1 MRICPNLS
9 NPQVRDEF
17 NELVSVLGENAAYY
31 VWEQNNGYSLDYAP
45 NGAQSKLFQDLYD
58 YYKDRNKAITAKAK
72 SFTNAFQ
79 LITNRYL
86 TLDENGEVQL
96 LQQGDFQYLEN
107 PSFYTDDYVS
117 EIIQLSV
124 DMKQGVINSTKQ
136 LADRLLEL
144 NKRDENLFH
153 LENNTKWLLQSLS
166 RKSIPINLRY
176 YKRFDQEYTA
186 AMYFPKST
194 EIYVYR
200 SALNN
205 SFDTFAS
212 TINHEMLHHYLD
224 YYQEI
229 DKGFSDLLTQT
240 RKEVTSLFDK
250 EEQSWWYGLYADDN
264 SEFLNEFLSNNDFRI
279 ALLNKVNQQNNV
291 QQDNKKQNLW
301 QKLIHLISLI
311 VDRIRK
317 NSKTSSIPID
327 EQLQQLQEFSTDIIE
342 HINDDLIP
350 TRNPE
355 NISPN
360 PNLQERFNTTVID
373 RTFENDLFSEDL
385 NFLKQMPT
393 EEQIDSYIDQ
403 QIYFYVKNN
412 IKQANQNSYYSG
424 KQGIGKLFTGKNQ
437 SAKQVLS
444 NILNSKGFIDSGQI
458 PLAQS
463 LLDNL
468 SDTVTVELVNGTDYI
483 MAYQDGTIKVNIDAF
498 NSYSNYDI
506 ANTFL
511 HELLHHFTVNQ
522 YANNSS
528 FKTKIDSLFD
538 KVSEQFPKKEY
549 PRKGLYYGLTSPQE
563 FISELYVNRAFR
575 DAVLKKNMPLWRRIL
590 RTILNALKLNKI
602 ADKLMSG
609 EVYEVY
615 NAITDAINNRTLDPD
630 LDNCGEIFFYKPD
643 LDVKWLQGEADN
655 LIKRA
660 INGLKASEKALKSRD
675 KSPVQIT
682 KIQQDISQYQIMQQ
696 KGEDQQVLAQFITR
710 SSQQFKKVLNTIRK
724 AVIDPSILTN
734 DDLKNFK
741 NDFLDFYGP
750 ITEEINKKLF
760 YQGYFNDL
768 PADKLEDIQQQL
780 NYINKAYQ
788 EIQGKYNYL
797 LKQRIVDIFKN
808 YGKQYG
814 FPTEDIE
821 SFINDKLNST
831 PKDMNMLFKYLQF
844 ASNSS
849 DLGIRLVNRMMT
861 DINSQVQWFANNKT
875 QDLIRQ
881 FSDITKSEQLLF
893 FEKDKEGKTTGYL
906 VRPLNYGQF
915 KKDYNEFL
923 SGLDA
928 KYGVV
933 DKNYFLLD
941 DDAFSD
947 YCREKEKWL
956 EEHCERKFKNSYYQE
971 YNKLSQLARQKSK
984 ILSEQIQAIIQSITD
999 ENGPHLEQLSD
1010 SEWRRLD
1017 NLYTLK
1023 RNLSNDYNLDGSIKQ
1038 GEDLAI
1044 AKEFQRFY
1052 NAIGQGSI
1060 KSKAM
1065 PQEDI
1070 QDLIAQKQKELSPE
1084 LFTKWFQ
1091 RNISYQFTDDFIEAI
1106 KGLSQIDFGSDTD
1119 LYNRLYE
1126 ERRQLLQIGRDNN
1139 NPINIAEKYSQS
1151 VKDRILELDQQI
1163 ADLRSKHGKGDKKFF
1178 DIADIIP
1185 TEQYKRDKAAAKS
1198 KGKTEYKKWH
1208 DKHHYRDSK
1217 GNERIA
1223 SYYTRLVPKD
1233 QKYIEYR
1240 LSRMNQELDKNSNLI
1255 NPNYNFEDPEYY
1267 QPKKSLYDNSKAYAE
1282 ATKSDAQ
1289 KKIYNLIVDTMDEAN
1304 SKLSYM
1310 SKRDNY
1316 RLPQATGDFID
1327 FTMRNGNFFKN
1338 FGRMVRDSITQKND
1352 DVEFSTD
1359 NSITKADGSQLN
1371 LVPTHYVKMLENPEN
1386 ISRNLIGLLSEYS
1399 RMAENYRIKNEYA
1412 SQFDIIQDM
1421 YDTRTFTRRN
1431 ALDLVQ
1437 SNISGDLSNTSNKLR
1452 DYLEMQ
1458 LYGRT
1463 SQPWTLEW
1471 KRKGKVYS
1479 FSVTKLLG
1487 LIQRYASASNLGN
1500 NFLSIGKSILQ
1511 GFDKAFTE
1519 GFAGQ
1524 FYTIQDLGKSFI
1536 RQLWRT
1542 PWRILNI
1549 GNPKQN
1555 DISYALLEHNGIAHD
1570 TREKVNGLQ
1579 YHRGFRL
1586 LYKYLIWG
1594 GWQAADFMVK
1604 VPIVESVYANVK
1616 YIPEQDKFMSFPAWE
1631 KLYPDLTIKQKRKIF
1646 NHLNTPSALDVY
1658 TVKDGKLVVRPEY
1671 KQYEE
1676 AINDK
1681 SVQQT
1686 LKNISSILCSRIDG
1700 QLQQEDKLKI
1710 FQNAIGAAIG
1720 MHRSFFIVNANEN
1733 LFKGYQYN
1741 PMIEDYDEA
1750 KYTSGFVGIAK
1761 WVYNL
1766 YNAVRHLNN
1775 STVRAQNKKQF
1786 SNPEYYNFKRILT
1799 QLSIVGMLALMVAIW
1814 LKPEADKDKD
1824 NYLKQSTGYMLD
1836 ALRFEEFSEYNPL
1849 DLVNQIKSPSA
1860 AITPFENALN
1870 LVNPFKFD
1878 KNYSTDK
1885 VKSGYY
1891 KDMERWQ
1898 RTLIKATPGLRGA
1911 WESQDARTKWKY
1923 LESQLD
1929 K

>member
-9 NPQVRDEF
+9 NPQVKDEF

-45 NGAQSKLFQDLYD
+45 NGAQSKLFQNLYD

-72 SFTNAFQ
+72 SFTSSFQ
-79 LITNRYL
+79 LITDKYL

-96 LQQGDFQYLEN
+96 LQQEDYLYLEN
-107 PSFYTDDYVS
+107 PSLYADDYMS
-117 EIIQLSV
+117 EIIRLST
-124 DMKQGVINSTKQ
+124 DMKQGIIKNTKQ

-144 NKRDENLFH
+144 NQRDQNLFY

-166 RKSIPINLRY
+166 KKSIPINIRY
-176 YKRFDQEYTA
+176 YKRFDQKDTA
-186 AMYFPKST
+186 ALYFPKST

-200 SALNN
+200 NVLNY

-212 TINHEMLHHYLD
+212 TVNHEMLHHYLD

-240 RKEVTSLFDK
+240 RKEIMSMFDK
-250 EEQSWWYGLYADDN
+250 EEQSSWYGLYADDN
-264 SEFLNEFLSNNDFRI
+264 SEFLNEFLSNNDFR
-279 ALLNKVNQQNNV
+279 AFLFEKTNQQN
-291 QQDNKKQNLW
+291 NKKQNLW

-317 NSKTSSIPID
+317 NSKPSSVPID
-327 EQLQQLQEFSTDIIE
+327 EQLQQLQEFSTEVIE
-342 HINDDLIP
+342 NINNDLIP
-350 TRNPE
+350 TRTPV

-360 PNLQERFNTTVID
+360 PNLSERFNTTVID
-373 RTFENDLFSEDL
+373 RIFEDNLFSEDL
-385 NFLKQMPT
+385 NFLKQIPT
-393 EEQIDSYIDQ
+393 KEPIDDYIDQ
-403 QIYFYVKNN
+403 QIYYYVKDN
-412 IKQANQNSYYSG
+412 IKQSNQNSYYSG
-424 KQGIGKLFTGKNQ
+424 KQGIGKLFTSKNQ
-437 SAKQVLS
+437 SAKNVLS
-444 NILNSKGFIDSGQI
+444 NILNNKDFIDGGQI

-463 LLDNL
+463 LLNNL
-468 SDTVTVELVNGTDYI
+468 SDNVTVELVNNTDYV
-483 MAYQDGTIKVNIDAF
+483 MSYQNGVIRVNIDAF

-511 HELLHHFTVNQ
+511 HELLHHFTVNE
-522 YANNSS
+522 YANNSI
-528 FKTKIDSLFD
+528 FKDKIDDLFN
-538 KVSEQFPKKEY
+538 KVTNQFPKKDY

-590 RTILNALKLNKI
+590 RTILSALKLTKI
-602 ADKLMSG
+602 PDKLISG
-609 EVYEVY
+609 EVYDVY

-630 LDNCGEIFFYKPD
+630 LDNCGEVFFYKPD
-643 LDVKWLQGEADN
+643 LDVSWLQGEADN
-655 LIKRA
+655 IIKRA

-682 KIQQDISQYQIMQQ
+682 KIQQDISQYQLLQQ
-696 KGEDQQVLAQFITR
+696 KGEDQQILIQFITR
-710 SSQQFKKVLNTIRK
+710 SSQQFNKVLTTIRK
-724 AVIDPSILTN
+724 AVINPSILTN

-750 ITEEINKKLF
+750 LTEDINRKLF

-768 PADKLEDIQQQL
+768 PADKLSKIQEQL
-780 NYINKAYQ
+780 HYINKAYQ

-797 LKQRIVDIFKN
+797 LKQRVTDIFRN

-814 FPTEDIE
+814 FPTDDIE
-821 SFINDKLNST
+821 SFINDKLNGT
-831 PKDMNMLFKYLQF
+831 PKDMNMLYRYLQF
-844 ASNSS
+844 TSNAS
-849 DLGIRLVNRMMT
+849 DLGIRMVNRMMT
-861 DINSQVQWFANNKT
+861 DINSQVQWFTNNKT

-923 SGLDA
+923 SSLDS
-928 KYGVV
+928 KYGVI
-933 DKNYFLLD
+933 DRNYYLLED
-941 DDAFSD
+941 EKFVN
-947 YCREKEKWL
+947 YCKEKEEWL
-956 EEHCERKFKNSYYQE
+956 EKHCERKFKNSYYQE

-984 ILSEQIQAIIQSITD
+984 ILSEQIQAIIQSVTD
-999 ENGPHLEQLSD
+999 ADGPHLERLSD

-1017 NLYTLK
+1017 NLYSLK
-1023 RNLSNDYNLDGSIKQ
+1023 KNLSNDYNLDGSMKQ

-1044 AKEFQRFY
+1044 AREFQRFY
-1052 NAIGQGSI
+1052 DAIGQGSI
-1060 KSKAM
+1060 KSKTLS
-1065 PQEDI
+1065 QEDI
-1070 QDLIAQKQKELSPE
+1070 QKLIDQKQKELPDE
-1084 LFTKWFQ
+1084 LFKKWFQ
-1091 RNISYQFTDDFIEAI
+1091 RNISYQFTDDFIDAI
-1106 KGLSQIDFGSDTD
+1106 KNFGQIDFGADTD

-1126 ERRQLLQIGRDNN
+1126 ERRQLLQLGRDNN
-1139 NPINIAEKYSQS
+1139 NPINIAEKYGES
-1151 VKDRILELDQQI
+1151 VKQRILELDKQI
-1163 ADLRSKHGKGDKKFF
+1163 TELRESHKGDKRFF
-1178 DIADIIP
+1178 DIASIIP
-1185 TEQYKRDKAAAKS
+1185 TEQYKRDKAIAKS
-1198 KGKTEYKKWH
+1198 KGQQEYNIWYK
-1208 DKHHYRDSK
+1208 KHHYRDAK

-1233 QKYIEYR
+1233 KKYIEYR
-1240 LSRMNQELDKNSNLI
+1240 LSKMNQELDKNSNLI

-1267 QPKKSLYDNSKAYAE
+1267 QPKKSLYDNSKAYNE
-1282 ATKSDAQ
+1282 ATKTNEQ
-1289 KKIYNLIVDTMDEAN
+1289 KKIYKLIVDTMDQAN

-1327 FTMRNGNFFKN
+1327 FTMRQGNFFKN

-1371 LVPTHYVKMLENPEN
+1371 LVPTHYVKMLEHPEN

-1399 RMAENYRIKNEYA
+1399 RMAENYRLKNEYA

-1437 SNISGDLSNTSNKLR
+1437 SNISGDLSNTSNKLK

-1471 KRKGKVYS
+1471 KRQGKVYS

-1487 LIQRYASASNLGN
+1487 LVQKYASASNLGN
-1500 NFLSIGKSILQ
+1500 NFLSIAKSIIQ
-1511 GFDKAFTE
+1511 GFDKAFVE

-1524 FYTIQDLGKSFI
+1524 FYTMSDLGKSFI

-1549 GNPKQN
+1549 GNPKEN

-1579 YHRGFRL
+1579 YNRGLRL
-1586 LYKYLIWG
+1586 LYKYMIWG

-1616 YIPEQDKFMSFPAWE
+1616 YIPEQGKFMSFPAWE
-1631 KLYPDLTIKQKRKIF
+1631 KLYPELSIKDKRKIF
-1646 NHLNTPSALDVY
+1646 NRLNTPSALDIY

-1681 SVQQT
+1681 AVQQT

-1741 PMIEDYDEA
+1741 PLIEDYDEA

-1761 WVYNL
+1761 WIYNL
-1766 YNAVRHLNN
+1766 YNGVRYLNN
-1775 STVRAQNKKQF
+1775 STERSKNKKQF
-1786 SNPEYYNFKRILT
+1786 NNPEYYNFKRILG
-1799 QLSIVGMLALMVAIW
+1799 QLSIIGILALMVAIW

-1885 VKSGYY
+1885 IKSGYY

>member
-31 VWEQNNGYSLDYAP
+31 VWDQNNGYSLDYAP
-45 NGAQSKLFQDLYD
+45 NGAQSKLFKDLYD

-72 SFTNAFQ
+72 TFTDNFRQWFGDSFPTFEPNTGELLHVDTIRSKAVDQNGEPLVMWHRSPSNDITEFDSSRIDGDDGFWFSKDKNYYIKDDKVPAYPVFLKINNPFEITHHDFLEGMDDTDFSFEEMDKNWNRKGKKEYDG
-79 LITNRYL
+79 LITY
-86 TLDENGEVQL
+86 TEHTPEFYGDEHYVEDYGV
-96 LQQGDFQYLEN
+96 FISVRN
-107 PSFYTDDYVS
+107 PNQ
-117 EIIQLSV
+117 I
-124 DMKQGVINSTKQ
+124 
-136 LADRLLEL
+136 
-144 NKRDENLFH
+144 
-153 LENNTKWLLQSLS
+153 
-166 RKSIPINLRY
+166 KSIDNNGQYSLT
-176 YKRFDQEYTA
+176 DNN
-186 AMYFPKST
+186 
-194 EIYVYR
+194 IY
-200 SALNN
+200 N
-205 SFDTFAS
+205 
-212 TINHEMLHHYLD
+212 
-224 YYQEI
+224 
-229 DKGFSDLLTQT
+229 
-240 RKEVTSLFDK
+240 
-250 EEQSWWYGLYADDN
+250 
-264 SEFLNEFLSNNDFRI
+264 
-279 ALLNKVNQQNNV
+279 
-291 QQDNKKQNLW
+291 
-301 QKLIHLISLI
+301 
-311 VDRIRK
+311 
-317 NSKTSSIPID
+317 
-327 EQLQQLQEFSTDIIE
+327 
-342 HINDDLIP
+342 
-350 TRNPE
+350 
-355 NISPN
+355 
-360 PNLQERFNTTVID
+360 
-373 RTFENDLFSEDL
+373 
-385 NFLKQMPT
+385 
-393 EEQIDSYIDQ
+393 
-403 QIYFYVKNN
+403 YVKDN

-437 SAKQVLS
+437 SARQVLS
-444 NILNSKGFIDSGQI
+444 NILNSKDFIDGGQI

-463 LLDNL
+463 LFDNL

-609 EVYEVY
+609 EVYEIY

-797 LKQRIVDIFKN
+797 LKQRVVDIFKN

-893 FEKDKEGKTTGYL
+893 FEKDKDGKTTGYL

-923 SGLDA
+923 SGIDA

-1163 ADLRSKHGKGDKKFF
+1163 SDLRSKHGKGDKRFF

-1223 SYYTRLVPKD
+1223 SYYTRLVPKN

-1570 TREKVNGLQ
+1570 TKEKVNGLQ

-1616 YIPEQDKFMSFPAWE
+1616 YIPEQGKFMSFPAWE

-1681 SVQQT
+1681 AVQQT

-1733 LFKGYQYN
+1733 LFKDYQYN

-1775 STVRAQNKKQF
+1775 STIRAQNKKQF